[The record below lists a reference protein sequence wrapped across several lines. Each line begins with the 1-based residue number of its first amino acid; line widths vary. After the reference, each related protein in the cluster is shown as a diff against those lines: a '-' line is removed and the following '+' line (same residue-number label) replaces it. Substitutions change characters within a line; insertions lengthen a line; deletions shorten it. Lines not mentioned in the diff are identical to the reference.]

1 MYALAH
7 KDQWWPHVC
16 FEARTLTHN
25 LLLLAQGTD
34 SEEATAKRLFSFFD
48 EDDSGAIDKQEMLE
62 KLEMV
67 GFDASGID
75 QLFVSISGSPQ
86 QVRGT

>member
-1 MYALAH
+1 
-7 KDQWWPHVC
+7 
-16 FEARTLTHN
+16 
-25 LLLLAQGTD
+25 LLLAQGTE
-34 SEEATAKRLFSFFD
+34 SKETTAKRLFSFFD
-48 EDDSGAIDKQEMLE
+48 EDGSGAIDKQEMLE

>member
-1 MYALAH
+1 MYINICTYV
-7 KDQWWPHVC
+7 VC
-16 FEARTLTHN
+16 RTLTHN
-25 LLLLAQGTD
+25 LLLLAQGTE
-34 SEEATAKRLFSFFD
+34 SKETTAKRLFSFFD
-48 EDDSGAIDKQEMLE
+48 EDGSGAIDKQEMLE